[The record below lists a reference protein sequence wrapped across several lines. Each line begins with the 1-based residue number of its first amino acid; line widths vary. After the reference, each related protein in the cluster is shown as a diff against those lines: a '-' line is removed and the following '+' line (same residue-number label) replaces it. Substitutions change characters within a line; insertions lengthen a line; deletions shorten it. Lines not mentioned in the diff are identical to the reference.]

1 MSERVR
7 YSQPTK
13 RLSIIVFDQDI
24 NISESKR
31 AESIRMSALV
41 VALNGQKSSNT
52 QVTIFITAVLLNLIF
67 LLQVLSDVYLRSF
80 IFYLF

>member
-1 MSERVR
+1 M
-7 YSQPTK
+7 
-13 RLSIIVFDQDI
+13 FDQDI

>member
-1 MSERVR
+1 MGEPWGSLTVSERVR

-13 RLSIIVFDQDI
+13 RLSIIMFDQDI

-52 QVTIFITAVLLNLIF
+52 QVTIFITAVLLN
-67 LLQVLSDVYLRSF
+67 
-80 IFYLF
+80 

>member
-1 MSERVR
+1 M
-7 YSQPTK
+7 
-13 RLSIIVFDQDI
+13 FDQDI

-52 QVTIFITAVLLNLIF
+52 QVTIFITAVLLNWIF
-67 LLQVLSDVYLRSF
+67 PLQVLSDVYLRSF